1 MLTVKIIT
9 SRFTRMLGSLLASGI
24 PLLQAFEYVASVV
37 DNEIVKEKILKVKD
51 DISKGAELTESIQR
65 IELFEPLVINMIKIG
80 EESGKLDDILDK
92 TAEIYDDE
100 VETAIQSLTTLVE
113 PLMIVFMAGV
123 VGFIIIAMVSPMFDI
138 AQTVGG

>member
-1 MLTVKIIT
+1 
-9 SRFTRMLGSLLASGI
+9 
-24 PLLQAFEYVASVV
+24 
-37 DNEIVKEKILKVKD
+37 
-51 DISKGAELTESIQR
+51 
-65 IELFEPLVINMIKIG
+65 
-80 EESGKLDDILDK
+80 LDK